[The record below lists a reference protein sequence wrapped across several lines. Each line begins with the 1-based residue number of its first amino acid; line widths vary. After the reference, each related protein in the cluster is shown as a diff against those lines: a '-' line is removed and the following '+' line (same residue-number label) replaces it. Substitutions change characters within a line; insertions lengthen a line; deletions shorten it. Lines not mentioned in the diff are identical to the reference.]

1 MGSKKRAHIYFSGLV
16 QGVGF
21 RFAAERF
28 GSSLGL
34 GGWVKNLP
42 DGRVEVVCEGPEKDI
57 DQFLRQM
64 NRIFEARIDDA
75 DITWGDPAGEFE
87 TFDIRF

>member
-1 MGSKKRAHIYFSGLV
+1 MRKRAHIYYSGSV

-28 GSSLGL
+28 GSSFGL
-34 GGWVKNLP
+34 VGWAANLP
-42 DGRVEVVCEGPEKDI
+42 DGRVEVVCEGAEPDI
-57 DQFLRQM
+57 HKFLREI
-64 NRIFEARIDDA
+64 NGIFKARIDDT
-75 DITWGDPAGEFE
+75 DIAWSEPTGEFG

>member
-1 MGSKKRAHIYFSGLV
+1 MDIKKRAHIYYSGSV

-28 GSSLGL
+28 GLALGI
-34 GGWVKNLP
+34 GGWARNLP
-42 DGRVEVVCEGPEKDI
+42 DGRVEVVCEGKETDI
-57 DQFLRQM
+57 HQFLREIE
-64 NRIFEARIDDA
+64 RIFKARIDDT
-75 DITWGDPAGEFE
+75 DITWSESTGEFD